1 MRLPI
6 DTTTIKFAAA
16 GAAEP
21 VLDFATKSQKTDE
34 HGVPLFQ
41 VPVFAAGG
49 GIKDSITIKFA
60 GDVKG
65 LSEFTLV
72 SLDEVRAAFW
82 PDLNERLNAAFGDEF
97 RAVRGRFT
105 GASTAKTGAF
115 GRFTQHTAGVS
126 RTLQDSPKPLQ
137 LQVFRRFHQRA
148 GDGNRTRVLSLNGVC
163 SQRNDSRGLGSRPP
177 D

>member
-49 GIKDSITIKFA
+49 GI
-60 GDVKG
+60 
-65 LSEFTLV
+65 
-72 SLDEVRAAFW
+72 
-82 PDLNERLNAAFGDEF
+82 
-97 RAVRGRFT
+97 GRT
-105 GASTAKTGAF
+105 PKT
-115 GRFTQHTAGVS
+115 
-126 RTLQDSPKPLQ
+126 KPLT
-137 LQVFRRFHQRA
+137 LRVVA
-148 GDGNRTRVLSLNGVC
+148 GS
-163 SQRNDSRGLGSRPP
+163 
-177 D
+177 